1 MATQLTIN
9 NLDYANLPSGSQ
21 TWSFQYKQYNQP
33 DSSYASIGTSAVNS
47 AGVLATPL
55 TQAGL
60 TTGMLYY
67 VLATQACS
75 SPALSFIQQ
84 VQL

>member
-1 MATQLTIN
+1 MATSLTITK
-9 NLDYANLPSGSQ
+9 LDYGNTPSGSQ

-33 DSSYASIGTSAVNS
+33 DSSYAAIGVSAVNT
-47 AGVLATPL
+47 AGTLATPL
-55 TQAGL
+55 TQSGL
-60 TTGMLYY
+60 TPGMLYY